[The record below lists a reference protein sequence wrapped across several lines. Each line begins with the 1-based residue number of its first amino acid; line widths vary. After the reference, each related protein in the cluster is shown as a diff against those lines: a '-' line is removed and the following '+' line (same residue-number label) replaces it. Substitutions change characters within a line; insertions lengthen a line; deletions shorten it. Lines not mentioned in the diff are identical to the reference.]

1 MKQEARLNRAKTRVN
16 NGMLSKA
23 IFVATKESPQKI
35 IAAFNA
41 IYVLSSSVG
50 FKPVPLI
57 KMTWIK
63 KINLFTNYEKPTII
77 SNRGCTYVFHLHKTI
92 LT

>member
-1 MKQEARLNRAKTRVN
+1 
-16 NGMLSKA
+16 MLSKA

-41 IYVLSSSVG
+41 IYVLSSS
-50 FKPVPLI
+50 FCIKPTPLI
-57 KMTWIK
+57 KKDRPVCKLRKANYHIK
-63 KINLFTNYEKPTII
+63 QRLYMYF
-77 SNRGCTYVFHLHKTI
+77 SSVQDHLYKTI